1 MLYNDI
7 ILHIPHAGILGPDGE
22 RMELTPSEWLLVDK
36 YTDELFGA
44 KNSWG
49 IRSVSFPYCRL
60 FCDVERLPHDPLEK
74 ENMDVYYSP
83 DRKIG
88 TDRKS
93 FSLYEEH
100 QHRLAQAILASGDS
114 ITLLVDCHTFS
125 EKPNA
130 LQSDTT
136 GFENIDICIGY
147 NEDWS
152 KPNDAIPYF
161 VSEFER
167 RGYRVRTN
175 YPFSNAKAFELP
187 KRYHSIMIEVN
198 KRLYMNEETGE
209 KNEGFDN
216 LQNDIGE
223 VLSGLL

>member
-22 RMELTPSEWLLVDK
+22 RMELTPSEWLLVDE

-60 FCDVERLPHDPLEK
+60 FCDEERLPHDPLEK
-74 ENMDVYYSP
+74 ENMGVHYSP
-83 DRKIG
+83 DRKFG
-88 TDRKS
+88 TDRES
-93 FSLYEEH
+93 FRLYEEH
-100 QHRLAQAILASGDS
+100 QHQLAQAILASGNS

-130 LQSDTT
+130 LQPDTT

-152 KPNDAIPYF
+152 KPNNAIQYF

-187 KRYHSIMIEVN
+187 KRYHSIMIAVN

-209 KNEGFDN
+209 KNEGFDK
-216 LQNDIGE
+216 LQKDIGE
-223 VLSGLL
+223 ILSGLL